1 MELVDYSFL
10 EELSENDPQYI
21 YNILDIFLGSVP
33 EGMDNLKA
41 YVSANDWENI
51 YKQSHALKSS
61 FSIIKVSDM
70 YDWLAGIE
78 SLAMNRSDSNKIQEL
93 FTLAETTFSRVKPA
107 IERKREDYKVKSST

>member
-10 EELSENDPQYI
+10 EELSENDSQYI

-33 EGMDNLKA
+33 EGMDNLKG
-41 YVSANDWENI
+41 YVKANDWENI

-78 SLAMNRSDSNKIQEL
+78 AEAMNKADSNKIKDL
-93 FTLAETTFSRVKPA
+93 FSLAEATFSQVKPA
-107 IERKREDYKVKSST
+107 IERKREDYKMKSST